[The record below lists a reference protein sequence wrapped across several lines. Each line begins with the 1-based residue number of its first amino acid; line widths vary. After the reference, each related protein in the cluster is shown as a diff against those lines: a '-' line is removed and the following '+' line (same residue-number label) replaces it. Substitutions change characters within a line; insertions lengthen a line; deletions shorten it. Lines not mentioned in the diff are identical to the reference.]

1 MRVEGGS
8 LGESN
13 PISVATIGDSV
24 DSFGASTAI
33 GIDYVAVGAPDTQS
47 GTGAVF
53 VYYVDSAGTFNR
65 RPAIRPSDLSA
76 NHKFGQDIA
85 MSGDGRYMFVSASGN
100 DKVYV
105 YALVDIPTTSEVS
118 KTITGAGLPS
128 YNLEFTPVSIQI

>member
-1 MRVEGGS
+1 MRVEGGPS
-8 LGESN
+8 GESN
-13 PISVATIGDSV
+13 PPVATIGDSV

-65 RPAIRPSDLSA
+65 RPIRPNDLVQTL
-76 NHKFGQDIA
+76 KFGQDIA

-118 KTITGAGLPS
+118 KTITGAGLC
-128 YNLEFTPVSIQI
+128 